1 MSNTTLNKLID
12 DFSQLDL
19 EDKEYA
25 VDVIKKQLIEAKRKA
40 IARRAKEAMTN
51 LKKGIIKRGTGKEL
65 FKDFES
71 DKSAKLA

>member
-12 DFSQLDL
+12 DFSQLAL

-51 LKKGIIKRGTGKEL
+51 LKKGMIKRGTV
-65 FKDFES
+65 KDLYKDLER
-71 DKSAKLA
+71 